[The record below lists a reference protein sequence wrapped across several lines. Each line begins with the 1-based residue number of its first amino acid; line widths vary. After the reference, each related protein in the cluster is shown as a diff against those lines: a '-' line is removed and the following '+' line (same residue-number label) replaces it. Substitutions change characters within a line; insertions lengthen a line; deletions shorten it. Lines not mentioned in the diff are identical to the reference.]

1 MGWSQGLE
9 SWSGVRLPYW
19 SGFLKWNPGG
29 MLRVAQELLFF
40 FFNTKKLSDMG
51 VNFNHSHYNHS
62 HTMIKQ
68 IIYDKD
74 LPKCT

>member
-9 SWSGVRLPYW
+9 SWSGLRLPYW

-29 MLRVAQELLFF
+29 NVASGTGTTFVF

-51 VNFNHSHYNHS
+51 VNFNHSHFNHQ
-62 HTMIKQ
+62 TD
-68 IIYDKD
+68 Y
-74 LPKCT
+74 LR

>member
-9 SWSGVRLPYW
+9 SRSGLGLPYW

-29 MLRVAQELLFF
+29 KVASGTGNT

-51 VNFNHSHYNHS
+51 VFNHS
-62 HTMIKQ
+62 HTMF
-68 IIYDKD
+68 
-74 LPKCT
+74 

>member
-9 SWSGVRLPYW
+9 SWSGLVLLYW

-29 MLRVAQELLFF
+29 KVASGTGNT

-51 VNFNHSHYNHS
+51 VNFNHSH
-62 HTMIKQ
+62 TMF
-68 IIYDKD
+68 
-74 LPKCT
+74 

>member
-9 SWSGVRLPYW
+9 SWSGLRLPYW

-29 MLRVAQELLFF
+29 NVASGTGTTFF
-40 FFNTKKLSDMG
+40 FLFFNTKKLSDMG
-51 VNFNHSHYNHS
+51 VNFNHSHFNHS

-68 IIYDKD
+68 II
-74 LPKCT
+74 